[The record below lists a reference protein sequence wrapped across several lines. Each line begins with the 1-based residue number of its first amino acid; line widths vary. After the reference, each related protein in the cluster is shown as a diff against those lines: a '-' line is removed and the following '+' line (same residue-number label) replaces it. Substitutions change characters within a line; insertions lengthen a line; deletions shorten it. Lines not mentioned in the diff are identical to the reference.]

1 MKIKLLIVLLI
12 GLSFAGCSNPL
23 NSPTPSTSATVQKTY
38 LKPSPAKQKA
48 YLKTRQLVGIS
59 TKNDSNYKS
68 FRSDLDTEVK
78 KELFNDLMYR
88 LWDRQITRD
97 QFIAQGVAAFPTH
110 RYEFIYIAN
119 AFQRYS

>member
-1 MKIKLLIVLLI
+1 MKLYLMSALIVFTLTACTSPNLDTSTAS
-12 GLSFAGCSNPL
+12 LRTTYEK
-23 NSPTPSTSATVQKTY
+23 PTPVKEE
-38 LKPSPAKQKA
+38 A
-48 YLKTRQLVGIS
+48 YFKTRKLVGLS

-68 FRSDLDTEVK
+68 FRSDLDTVEK
-78 KELFNDLMYR
+78 KELFNNLMYR